1 MNYIHAIMT
10 YKFIAICFLGVWL
23 MTACGNPNVKNED
36 ATAAQDTVTEVIDKP
51 VLPDSVEGE
60 FFGSVIKRKRGDYMA
75 VLKEL
80 EDRKVLRVD
89 SVAMDSDG
97 FRYARVE
104 FGGVMFGMNKGFRFI
119 SSCHSDRDYR
129 RVVRHVERYYGK
141 GSYDKECYNYQWPG
155 YISPETDSLLHIRI
169 RPLHSEEE
177 GMVMMWRHF

>member
-1 MNYIHAIMT
+1 MVGIRQYYQMT
-10 YKFIAICFLGVWL
+10 VIYLLIIGL
-23 MTACGNPNVKNED
+23 MTACHNSNVKNNEVVSE
-36 ATAAQDTVTEVIDKP
+36 QDTVTEVVDKP

-75 VLKEL
+75 VLREL

-89 SVAMDSDG
+89 SVMMDSNG

-104 FGGVMFGMNKGFRFI
+104 FGGVTFGMNKGFLFI
-119 SSCHSDRDYR
+119 SSRHSDRDYR